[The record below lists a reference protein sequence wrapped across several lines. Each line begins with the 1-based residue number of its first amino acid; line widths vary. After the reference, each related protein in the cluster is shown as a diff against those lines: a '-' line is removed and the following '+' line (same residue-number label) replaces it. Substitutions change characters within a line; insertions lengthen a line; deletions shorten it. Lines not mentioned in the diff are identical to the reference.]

1 MTALGNPLGNI
12 RVLVGPYTVTTDA
25 NGQWGVGGLPP
36 GPVQVL
42 RRDTPA
48 GCGGSGPLFGAVLPL
63 ITVAVN
69 ETVTCSGF

>member
-42 RRDTPA
+42 RLDTPA
-48 GCGGSGPLFGAVLPL
+48 GCGGSSPRFGAVIPM
-63 ITVAVN
+63 ITLAVN
-69 ETVTCSGF
+69 ETVPCSGF